1 MKLKIIQQ
9 LLISLVIPIFVFFY
23 PVNKVFIEAYTF
35 PRILA
40 YIIIALLALHLLF
53 FFLSRTSSATFSD
66 SEESNKSFT
75 PLLFYFFVVV
85 IGFFIIQYLGFYL
98 TSFLIY
104 LAIIFFY
111 RLQQSGQKIWVMLI
125 SAIVFILL
133 IYLIFSVLLKVQTPG
148 IF

>member
-9 LLISLVIPIFVFFY
+9 LLISLVIPVFVFFY
-23 PVNKVFIEAYTF
+23 PVKKVFIEAYTF

-53 FFLSRTSSATFSD
+53 LFLSRTSSATFSD
-66 SEESNKSFT
+66 NEESNKSFT

-85 IGFFIIQYLGFYL
+85 TGFFIIQYLGFYL

-104 LAIIFFY
+104 LAIVFFY

-125 SAIVFILL
+125 SAIVFIVL